1 MSSWADDRPPARAR
15 VLAGVVAALA
25 AVVLAGGAGAVTG
38 ANTIT
43 TVAGRSQ
50 FPGYAGDGGPARRAL
65 FGGISGIAVDV
76 RGNLYIADTAGWRIR
91 KVDPRGTITTF
102 GCNGLAGST
111 GDGGPARSARCRPV
125 GIAVDTAGTVYF
137 SDGDGNRVRSITP
150 TGRITA
156 FAGAGGPPGSGG
168 DGGPATAAQLNAP
181 RGVAVDEVGNVYI
194 ADVENHR
201 VRRVTRDGM
210 ITTFAGIGAAG
221 FSGDG
226 GPATSARLAG
236 PFDVATDRGGNVYI
250 ADTSNRRVRKV
261 APSGTITTLASIAP
275 PLALAV
281 GVGNELYVAAT
292 ARVRRVT
299 PAGTVAVV
307 AGNGRLGF
315 SGDGGP
321 AARARMVG
329 VLGLAVDRRGNLYI
343 SDGENR
349 RIRKVWRGRVPR

>member
-1 MSSWADDRPPARAR
+1 MSAR
-15 VLAGVVAALA
+15 VLAGVVVALA
-25 AVVLAGGAGAVTG
+25 AFALAGVALAVTG

-65 FGGISGIAVDV
+65 FGGINGIAIDR

-91 KVDPRGTITTF
+91 KVDARGRITTF
-102 GCNGLAGST
+102 ACNGRQGST
-111 GDGGPARSARCRPV
+111 GDGGLARSARCRPV
-125 GIAVDTAGTVYF
+125 GIAVDAAGNVYF
-137 SDGDGNRVRSITP
+137 SDGDGNRVRKVTP
-150 TGRITA
+150 AGRIAA
-156 FAGAGGPPGSGG
+156 FAGTGGPPGSSG
-168 DGGPATAAQLNAP
+168 DGGPATAAQLFSP
-181 RGVAVDEVGNVYI
+181 RGVAVDRSGNVYI

-201 VRRVTRDGM
+201 VRKVSPDGV
-210 ITTFAGIGAAG
+210 ITTFAGTAGG

-236 PFDVATDRGGNVYI
+236 PFDVATDRAGSVYI
-250 ADTSNRRVRKV
+250 ADTGNSRVRTV
-261 APSGTITTLASIAP
+261 VPNGTITTVAATAQ

-281 GVGNELYVAAT
+281 GTEGELYVAST
-292 ARVRRVT
+292 LRVRRIT
-299 PAGTVAVV
+299 AAGGIAVV
-307 AGNGRLGF
+307 AGNGRPGF

-329 VLGLAVDRRGNLYI
+329 VVGLAVDLRGNLYI